1 MLHGFDDPT
10 ENSFIKNLQ
19 GTAKRWN
26 NNPVVKKDPVRTQVL
41 VDLCTI
47 YKDSSDLL
55 VVRDLAMIL
64 IGFSGFLR
72 FDQLSN
78 LICRDIKIFDDYL
91 KIFISQNKTD
101 QYRHGN
107 ELLISRGYLFLKIL
121 VCRFACYAL
130 QPHL

>member
-78 LICRDIKIFDDYL
+78 LICRDIKNFDDYL

-107 ELLISRGYLFLKIL
+107 ELLISRGNIYGSMSPQSA
-121 VCRFACYAL
+121 V
-130 QPHL
+130 